1 MDKLQLGTKHDRNR
15 FIFTGALGVGRCD
28 FICSIELDGILR
40 GVGSKPRHGMNFF
53 SPSNDAST
61 GLARKRTCKI
71 GYLAYLLPLFTNY
84 VDFMHDRCVFFQLH
98 VGFSRV
104 TCER

>member
-1 MDKLQLGTKHDRNR
+1 MTRIGSFLPEHWGYKDVILYVLH
-15 FIFTGALGVGRCD
+15 
-28 FICSIELDGILR
+28 SYGILR
-40 GVGSKPRHGMNFF
+40 GTGSKPRHGMKIFF
-53 SPSNDAST
+53 PSNDAST
-61 GLARKRTCKI
+61 GFSRKRTCKI